1 MFDQLKAQPQD
12 KILQLIAMFRDDP
25 RTTKI
30 DLGVGVYKDAT
41 GLTPVMRA
49 VKAAEKKLWETETT
63 KTYTGL
69 AGEPA
74 YNAALS
80 SMILGDAV
88 ATDRIASIATPGGT
102 GAIRQALELIR
113 LATPDAT
120 VWLSNPTWPNHPSI
134 IKFLG
139 MKMAEY
145 RYFDAATRGVDFG
158 GLMQDLATIKAG
170 DVVLLHGCCHNPTGA
185 NLDAAQ
191 WDQVIAL
198 LAQRGAIPLVDLAYQ
213 GFGDGLE
220 DDAAA
225 TRKIAAAFPEVL
237 IAASCSKNFGI
248 YRERTG
254 ILIGIGAAAG
264 KGVLQGNLNFLNRQ
278 NYSFPPDHGARLVTM
293 ILEDAALKARDFVQH
308 LQTQDLVGTRP
319 WLLNVNIPNRPRAE
333 LKPLRVTRLGRRHAA
348 EPVITQVNP
357 RGETMY
363 WIGSAGPAKDDRE
376 GTDFHATHLGHV
388 SLTPLHVD
396 LTEYPSLSLWAQR
409 LEEGAA

>member
-1 MFDQLKAQPQD
+1 MFDKLKAQPQD
-12 KILQLIAMFRDDP
+12 KILQLIALFRDDP

-74 YNAALS
+74 FNAALS

-88 ATDRIASIATPGGT
+88 STDRIASIATPGGT

-120 VWLSNPTWPNHPSI
+120 VWISNPTWPNHPSI
-134 IKFLG
+134 IRFLG

-145 RYFDAATRGVDFG
+145 RYFDAATRGVDFA
-158 GLMQDLATIKAG
+158 GLLEDLATVKAG

-185 NLDAAQ
+185 NLDAAE

-198 LAQRGAIPLVDLAYQ
+198 LLAKGAIPLVDLAYQ

-220 DDAAA
+220 QDAAA
-225 TRKIAAAFPEVL
+225 TRRIAAAFPETL

-293 ILEDAALKARDFVQH
+293 ILEDAALRADWMTELEEVRRNMLTLRQSLADELRKATNSDRFDFVATH
-308 LQTQDLVGTRP
+308 RGMFS
-319 WLLNVNIPNRPRAE
+319 
-333 LKPLRVTRLGRRHAA
+333 RLGLTEA
-348 EPVITQVNP
+348 QVNTL
-357 RGETMY
+357 REDHAIYMVGDSR
-363 WIGSAGPAKDDRE
+363 INIAGLNTRTVPILA
-376 GTDFHATHLGHV
+376 AAI
-388 SLTPLHVD
+388 
-396 LTEYPSLSLWAQR
+396 AQV
-409 LEEGAA
+409 AA